1 MHHDHRCAKVV
12 PLDVF
17 IDSNR
22 LPGLR
27 FTASM
32 LLLAAR
38 DLARQFDVDPV
49 FRNVSLE
56 VRAGEKIGLVGPNG
70 CGKTTLLHIL
80 AGVDEPDVGTVERHP
95 TTTFGLLEQEAE
107 FTPER
112 TLRAEVQ
119 DGLAPLYRLQAEA
132 HELADKLAQTR
143 DPGELARIQKRYD
156 ELHQHLDRLDAYHV
170 EHRVDE
176 VLHGLGFDARDYDR
190 PLNTFSGG
198 QQNRALLGRLLL
210 AAPDVLL
217 LDEPT
222 NHLDIAAMEWLEDFL
237 KRSSQAVVVVS
248 HDRFFLDRLTNRTI
262 EVYRGGIN
270 DYTGNFSAYW
280 SQREERHKVLWR
292 TYEKQQEFIEK
303 TKDFIARNAYGQKS
317 TQAKDREKKLERVE
331 LVELPPDFDVP
342 PISFPK
348 PTRTGDWVFRVED
361 VSKSFER
368 VDASRSAVPAEQR
381 GVGEAAVRPL
391 FADVTFQVDRGDRL
405 AIFGPNGSGKTTLL
419 RILLGELKATT
430 GAIRHGTNVS
440 VAYFDQ
446 QLTSVDPEV
455 SAIEAVR
462 PLHDPSVTPGQLR
475 SLLARFGIKGEL
487 ALQTVGAMSGGEKTR
502 VALARLATAEPNV
515 LVLDE
520 PTNHLDFWSA
530 AALEETLRTY
540 DGTVVFVSHDRYFLD
555 QVATRVLV
563 LTADRYDVYDGNYS
577 DYQYFVK
584 ATREGS
590 STTPA
595 KPAREPL
602 SEKKSA
608 AADAKPQRK
617 RMFPYR
623 KVEDIEAN
631 IAATEAL
638 IAELHARMVDP
649 LVLRDG
655 GRMRKSTQELEAAET
670 KLAQLMEHWEE
681 ASELN

>member
-1 MHHDHRCAKVV
+1 
-12 PLDVF
+12 
-17 IDSNR
+17 
-22 LPGLR
+22 
-27 FTASM
+27 M

-49 FRNVSLE
+49 FRNVSFE
-56 VRAGEKIGLVGPNG
+56 VRAGEKVGLVGPNG

-95 TTTFGLLEQEAE
+95 TATLGLLEQEVE

-119 DGLAPLYRLQAEA
+119 EGLAHLYRLQAEA
-132 HELADKLAQTR
+132 HELADKLATTR
-143 DPGELARIQKRYD
+143 DPLELERLQKRYD
-156 ELHQHLDRLDAYHV
+156 ELHLHLDRLDAYHV

-190 PLNTFSGG
+190 ALNTFSGG
-198 QQNRALLGRLLL
+198 QQNRAILGRLLL
-210 AAPDVLL
+210 SAPDLLL

-222 NHLDIAAMEWLEDFL
+222 NHLDIAATEWLEDFL

-248 HDRFFLDRLTNRTI
+248 HDRYFLDRLTNRTI
-262 EVYRGGIN
+262 EIYRGGIN

-331 LVELPPDFDVP
+331 LIDVPPDFDVP
-342 PISFPK
+342 PISFPE

-361 VSKSFER
+361 VAKTFDRDLLPPGEGGR
-368 VDASRSAVPAEQR
+368 RSDEGADVKLAPLPGPPPAKRR
-381 GVGEAAVRPL
+381 GEGDKTVRPL
-391 FADVTFQVDRGDRL
+391 FEHVTFQVDRGERL

-419 RILLGELKATT
+419 RILLGELKPTT

-446 QLTSVDPEV
+446 QLTSVDPNE
-455 SAIEAVR
+455 SAVEAVR
-462 PLHDPSVTPGQLR
+462 PAHDPSVTPGQLR
-475 SLLARFGIKGEL
+475 SLLAKFGIKGEL
-487 ALQTVGAMSGGEKTR
+487 AMQTVGAMSGGEKTR
-502 VALARLATAEPNV
+502 VALARLAAVEPNV

-530 AALEETLRTY
+530 AALEEALRTY
-540 DGTVVFVSHDRYFLD
+540 EGTVVFVSHDRYFLD

-563 LTADRYDVYDGNYS
+563 LTPDRYDVYDGNYS
-577 DYQYFVK
+577 DYLYFVK
-584 ATREGS
+584 ATREEAPAAKNTRETAPHKPPAN
-590 STTPA
+590 ST
-595 KPAREPL
+595 
-602 SEKKSA
+602 
-608 AADAKPQRK
+608 AKPQRK
-617 RMFPYR
+617 RKFPYR
-623 KVEDIEAN
+623 KVDDIETD
-631 IAATEAL
+631 IASNEAL
-638 IAELHARMVDP
+638 VAELHAQMVDP
-649 LVLRDG
+649 AVLRDG
-655 GRMRKSTQELEAAET
+655 DRMRKATQDLEAAET